1 MIIHSE
7 NSEKQYEF
15 LRENH
20 ITSDLLSV
28 QDVIDMLQNLEPPKG
43 RTLKDIPFGIINMD
57 DKVTIF
63 IGTSKENR
71 LLYSIQKAMPI
82 LLNFKENIGIIVSD
96 KDDLYKELKLL
107 KKENSSLKDK
117 LNSIKNKIKDITNFD

>member
-7 NSEKQYEF
+7 NSEKQYEL
-15 LRENH
+15 LRENYT
-20 ITSDLLSV
+20 TSDLLSV
-28 QDVIDMLQNLEPPKG
+28 QDVIDMLQNLELPKEK
-43 RTLKDIPFGIINMD
+43 TLKDIPFGVINID
-57 DKVTIF
+57 DIVTIF

-71 LLYSIQKAMPI
+71 LLYSVQKAMPI
-82 LLNFKENIGIIVSD
+82 LLNFKENIGIIISD

-117 LNSIKNKIKDITNFD
+117 LNSIKNKIKDITNYE